1 METGE
6 EALQIRLFSLLLLIQ
21 EQKLINNNLNYSFEV
36 LP

>member
-21 EQKLINNNLNYSFEV
+21 EQINNNLNYSFEV